1 MIQRVRNFLH
11 GRVATSAGQGMA
23 GAATVH
29 LCVHPCPEHLA
40 MAVVFGVVGLFATL
54 KGGSDA

>member
-1 MIQRVRNFLH
+1 MIGRIKAFLH

-29 LCVHPCPEHLA
+29 VCVHPCPEHLA
-40 MAVVFGVVGLFATL
+40 LAAFFWIAGIAVAIKARL
-54 KGGSDA
+54 S

>member
-1 MIQRVRNFLH
+1 MIERVRKFLH

-29 LCVHPCPEHLA
+29 VCVHPCPEHLA
-40 MAVVFGVVGLFATL
+40 MALVFWVMGLYVSL